1 MIINIPTSLGELLD
15 KVSILLIK
23 KNIITESD
31 KLEHVNNEL
40 SKLQSVLNSTKIPKT
55 KIEEYINQ
63 LKDINLKLW
72 NIEDEI
78 RECEKNSL
86 FDDKFIQ
93 LSRSIYKF
101 NDQRAKIKLIINKE
115 FDSEVVEVK
124 SYRKY

>member
-40 SKLQSVLNSTKIPKT
+40 SKLQSVLNSTKILKT
-55 KIEEYINQ
+55 QIEEYINQ

-124 SYRKY
+124 SYKG

>member
-124 SYRKY
+124 SYKG

>member
-1 MIINIPTSLGELLD
+1 MIINIPTSLGELID

-40 SKLQSVLNSTKIPKT
+40 SKLQSVLNSTKILKT
-55 KIEEYINQ
+55 QIEEYINQ

-78 RECEKNSL
+78 RECEKNNL

-115 FDSEVVEVK
+115 FDSEIVEVK
-124 SYRKY
+124 SYKG